1 MAAVEIS
8 MGGGSCPWSKQESF
22 GCRNDCGTVCFSEN
36 QSRVRQ
42 AGIESKFSKQLRGT

>member
-8 MGGGSCPWSKQESF
+8 TGGGGCPRSKQESF
-22 GCRNDCGTVCFSEN
+22 GCRNDCDTVCFSEN

-42 AGIESKFSKQLRGT
+42 TGIKSKFSKQLRGT